1 MLTTWTERIN
11 RTTDRFIEEFSALD
25 FEQLNFKPNKVSWSI
40 GQCIDH
46 IIVTNELYFK
56 IIEQINQGVYRTF
69 WLGRVPFIP
78 KLLGRIILKSVQP
91 ETINKKQKTF
101 PVFEPSQSEISA
113 DILSRFN
120 MMQLQLKAYLSEIS
134 PSNYTRVI
142 SSPVASYVVYSLKD
156 AIEIILAHEE
166 RHFLQAQAVKKLLK
180 KTN

>member
-1 MLTTWTERIN
+1 MLYTWTERIN
-11 RTTDRFIEEFSALD
+11 RTTDKFIEEFSTLD
-25 FEQLNFKPNKVSWSI
+25 FKQLNFKLDKASWSI

-56 IIEQINQGVYRTF
+56 IIEQINQGAYQTF

-78 KLLGRIILKSVQP
+78 KLFGGIILKSVQP
-91 ETINKKQKTF
+91 ETIKKKQKTF

-113 DILSRFN
+113 DILSRFK

-134 PSNYTRVI
+134 PSNYSRII

-156 AIEIILAHEE
+156 AIEIIIAHEE
-166 RHFLQAQAVKKLLK
+166 RHFLQAQAVKKLIEK
-180 KTN
+180 YN